1 MSASGLR
8 MPAGGLRQAEPLL
21 HRARY
26 EVLPTKG
33 AEQTVLDWVPRDITV
48 TVTASPTKGLEP
60 TLDLTERLISAG
72 YRAVPHVSARL
83 VRDRAHFDHVV
94 ASLVAPGVHD
104 VFVPAG
110 DPDPPHGTLT
120 TALDL
125 PDPLPAFA

>member
-48 TVTASPTKGLEP
+48 TVPASPTKGLEP
-60 TLDLTERLISAG
+60 TLDLTERLIAAG

-83 VRDRAHFDHVV
+83 VRHREHFDGLVRR
-94 ASLVAPGVHD
+94 LVAAAVHD
-104 VFVPAG
+104 ALVPAAAA
-110 DPDPPHGTLT
+110 D
-120 TALDL
+120 
-125 PDPLPAFA
+125 